1 MNLEKG
7 DSKMKYEAPCA
18 AVVNFKSEYVMA
30 DSSGGYMDITNMDN
44 DGRGGENNNT
54 YSSDTSMIQ

>member
-18 AVVNFKSEYVMA
+18 AVVNFKSEYVIA

-44 DGRGGENNNT
+44 NGYGPDGDNTNTSDRGMWE
-54 YSSDTSMIQ
+54 